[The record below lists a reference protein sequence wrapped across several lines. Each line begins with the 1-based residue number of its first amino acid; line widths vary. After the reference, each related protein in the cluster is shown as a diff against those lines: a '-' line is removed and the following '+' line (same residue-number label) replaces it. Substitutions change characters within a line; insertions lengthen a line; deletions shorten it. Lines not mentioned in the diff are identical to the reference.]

1 MTARSSADTPL
12 LLAGVCVVVAAA
24 ALLFTALHLSA
35 RPHDLS
41 GARVTLLLA
50 APCPQYLKA
59 TEAQTDLL
67 PS

>member
-1 MTARSSADTPL
+1 MI
-12 LLAGVCVVVAAA
+12 VAAA
-24 ALLFTALHLSA
+24 ALLFPALHLSA
-35 RPHDLS
+35 GPHDLN

-50 APCPQYLKA
+50 APCPQYLKN